1 MIMKLW
7 RTGACALILTLLSAP
22 ALLAATEVP
31 GQEGADPVAPAT
43 TGRSPQTAALA
54 MPAPLPAPEPASDVG
69 PVTNLPLP
77 RFVSM
82 KSGRANVRRGPSK
95 THRIDWE
102 FLRKGMPVEVVAEYG
117 HWRRIRDHDGMGGWV
132 HYALISGHR
141 TVLVEQNMLE
151 LRFRPG
157 ASSRVTAKLEAGV
170 IANLERCEPDWCQIS
185 VAGYSGWA
193 PKSAIWGVGEDEI
206 RE

>member
-1 MIMKLW
+1 MPLQGLDAV
-7 RTGACALILTLLSAP
+7 TEAGSEAGLS
-22 ALLAATEVP
+22 
-31 GQEGADPVAPAT
+31 
-43 TGRSPQTAALA
+43 
-54 MPAPLPAPEPASDVG
+54 VG
-69 PVTNLPLP
+69 PVTKLPLP
-77 RFVSM
+77 RYLSM
-82 KSGRANVRRGPSK
+82 KSSRANVRRGPSK

-102 FLRKGMPVEVVAEYG
+102 FLRKGLPVQVVAEYG

-141 TVLVEQNMLE
+141 TVLVEKNLLE

-157 ASSRVTAKLEAGV
+157 PEARVVAKLEAGV
-170 IANLERCEPDWCQIS
+170 IADLGRCEPDWCRVS

-193 PKSAIWGVGEDEI
+193 EKSALWGVGADEI

>member
-1 MIMKLW
+1 MRHW
-7 RTGACALILTLLSAP
+7 RTSACALVVTLFSGATLW
-22 ALLAATEVP
+22 AATDVP
-31 GQEGADPVAPAT
+31 GLEGADSPTQEAT
-43 TGRSPQTAALA
+43 ENGQQSASLA
-54 MPAPLPAPEPASDVG
+54 MQDPLPAPEPAASVG

-82 KSGRANVRRGPSK
+82 KSSRANVRRGPSK

-102 FLRKGMPVEVVAEYG
+102 FLRKGLPVEIIAEYG

-141 TVLVEQNMLE
+141 TVLVEKNLLE

-157 ASSRVTAKLEAGV
+157 ANSRVTAKLEAGV
-170 IANLERCEPDWCQIS
+170 IADLEECEADWCQVS

-193 PKSAIWGVGEDEI
+193 PKTALWGVGKDEI
-206 RE
+206 VE